1 MTVKCERE
9 ASFSFFS
16 FFSKNWCCTFLKI
29 FSLNMHL
36 EPWWNFPLTHHD
48 RKESPVNVQL
58 EFQFRFLYLLSS
70 SSISARRKILL
81 LHNCCS
87 AFTLNKWVWIFWYH
101 KQWRLVA
108 VIHYVRKQLVFEL
121 LPPLCFLEVPRK
133 YPERRDFFKKL
144 QPAVNRLNYVP
155 VVVKRIRFLSVLTP
169 TLTHWRPSFQYPLV
183 ASL

>member
-1 MTVKCERE
+1 MTVKCERN
-9 ASFSFFS
+9 ASFA
-16 FFSKNWCCTFLKI
+16 FFSKTGVVLFWKFCLWICT
-29 FSLNMHL
+29 
-36 EPWWNFPLTHHD
+36 WWNFPLTHHG
-48 RKESPVNVQL
+48 RKESPINVQI

-70 SSISARRKILL
+70 SSISAQLCKMLL

-108 VIHYVRKQLVFEL
+108 VMHYVRKQLVFEL

-144 QPAVNRLNYVP
+144 QPTVNRLNYVP